1 MAILGEI
8 RKKTWLIFVVI
19 GVAMV
24 AFVAGD
30 LFGENSRIRQLFT
43 GDPNE
48 VGNINGESINLSEY
62 NNAYDATSKMYQNQG
77 QNLTANQIAQ
87 QTWSS
92 LISQKIVLQHAE
104 KLGLS
109 VSDDEFWNYV
119 AQSFGMSSAT
129 EAQQQIA
136 QLESMA
142 STNPEMAESYRGW
155 LQNAEQIKLELLSQ
169 KYFGYVM
176 AGTAVTGKEADIQQ
190 TFNISNANINYAF
203 VAYDA
208 LVKKLNVKIS
218 DEEILAYEKKFP
230 KKFHAEALVKLA
242 YTFFPASASTQDDQ
256 VALVNI
262 KKYLTTSIRHDEVNN
277 VTDTITGFGVAKNDS
292 IYVTQNSEQP
302 FIANYFTKEELAQ
315 SQLTPEVNNFFN
327 TASVGQVG
335 GPYKIGNTYQ
345 LYKISKAKEIKDSVQ
360 SSHILVAYKGS
371 AAQGATRSKEEAKKL
386 ADEYLKEAKANP
398 SAFGTLAQT
407 KSDDKGSAAQNGSIG
422 WVGKQNGLD
431 QSYSG
436 FIFSKPVGTIDI
448 VESQFGYHIIKVDN
462 AKNKMAYQ
470 VANIVKRI
478 EPSKETTEKAFNNAR
493 SYVQTVEGKSLKDF
507 NAVAKKSNYI
517 NATTEALER
526 FSPVI
531 GQNIPN
537 DQDAEILKWAFD
549 KKTATQATNLFTTT
563 NGDYI
568 VVHLVEKFDKGLA
581 APSIVREM
589 VEPILIQEKV
599 TKLVDE
605 QIGNGGLNAFVTKF
619 GASKAAATVNFSNS
633 NLANVGL
640 EPRVVGAS
648 FGVKPNTSSKA
659 IAGNAGVFYVIP
671 QSQSVPTGQKGSMIL
686 ENLNRQLKGK
696 VSQTLLPSLIQAADI
711 KDNRGRALR

>member
-30 LFGENSRIRQLFT
+30 LFGENSRIRQMFT

-48 VGNINGESINLSEY
+48 VGNINGETINLSEY
-62 NNAYDATSKMYQNQG
+62 NNAYEATSKMYQNQG
-77 QNLTANQIAQ
+77 QNLTANQLVQ

-92 LISQKIVLQHAE
+92 LISQKIILQHAQQ
-104 KLGLS
+104 LGIK
-109 VSDDEFWNYV
+109 VSDDEFWSYV
-119 AQSFGMSSAT
+119 AQSFGMGSGA

-136 QLESMA
+136 QLEAA
-142 STNPEMAESYRGW
+142 SSTDPNAAESYRGW

-176 AGTAVTGKEADIQQ
+176 AGTLVTGKEADIQQ
-190 TFNISNANINYAF
+190 TYNISNANINYAF
-203 VAYDA
+203 VGYDVLA
-208 LVKKLNVKIS
+208 KKLNVKIS
-218 DEEILAYEKKFP
+218 DDEILAYEKKFP
-230 KKFHAEALVKLA
+230 KKFQAEGLVKLA
-242 YTFFPASASTQDDQ
+242 YSFFPASASATDDQ
-256 VALVNI
+256 IALNDI
-262 KKYLTTSIRHDEVNN
+262 KKYLTNSIRHDEVNN
-277 VTDTITGFGVAKNDS
+277 VTDTITAFGSAKNDS

-302 FIANYFTKEELAQ
+302 FIANFFTKEELAQ
-315 SQLTPEVNNFFN
+315 SQLTPEVNTFFN

-335 GPYKIGNTYQ
+335 GPYKVGNTYQ
-345 LYKISKAKEIKDSVQ
+345 IYKISKAKEIKDSVQ
-360 SSHILVAYKGS
+360 SSHILVSFKGA
-371 AAQGATRSKEEAKKL
+371 AAQGATRSKEEAKAL
-386 ADEYLKEAKANP
+386 AEQYLKEVKANP
-398 SAFGTLAQT
+398 ASFATVAQT

-436 FIFSKPVGTIDI
+436 FIFSKPVGTIDMI
-448 VESQFGYHIIKVDN
+448 ESQFGYHIIKVDN

-478 EPSKETTEKAFNNAR
+478 NPSKETTEKAFNNAR
-493 SYVQTVEGKSLKDF
+493 SFVQTVEGKSLNDF
-507 NAVAKKSNYI
+507 TAVAKKSNYI
-517 NATTEALER
+517 HSTTEALER

-549 KKTATQATNLFTTT
+549 KKVNKGATNLFTTT

-568 VVHLVEKFDKGLA
+568 VVHLVERFDKGLA
-581 APSIVREM
+581 NPSVVRPV
-589 VEPILIQEKV
+589 VEPILLQEKV
-599 TKLVDE
+599 TKMIDE
-605 QIGNGGLNAFVTKF
+605 QIGNGGLNAFVSKF
-619 GASKAAATVNFSNS
+619 GATKGTATVNFSNS
-633 NLANVGL
+633 NLANLGL

-659 IAGNAGVFYVIP
+659 IAGNAGVFYLIP
-671 QSQSVPTGQKGSMIL
+671 QSQSVPKGQKGSMIL

-711 KDNRGRALR
+711 KDNRAKALR